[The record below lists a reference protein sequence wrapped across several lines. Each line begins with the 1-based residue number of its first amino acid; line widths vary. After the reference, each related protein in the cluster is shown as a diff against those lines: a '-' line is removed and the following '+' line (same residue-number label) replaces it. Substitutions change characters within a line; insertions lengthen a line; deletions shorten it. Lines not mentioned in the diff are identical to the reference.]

1 MYSLGGSA
9 TVVDMS
15 GGTQIVRVSG
25 NGMIETLNGGEQNI
39 MGEVQVWSVQ

>member
-1 MYSLGGSA
+1 
-9 TVVDMS
+9 MS

-39 MGEVQVWSVQ
+39 MGGRHRSGQYNEQWQSGYKQ